1 MHEQQEAA
9 FWLDVMKHVSHELQA
24 LREARDALKLGGYL
38 FVITRAFTQLWRYR
52 YKIEYQLR

>member
-24 LREARDALKLGGYL
+24 LREARDALKLGGFL

-52 YKIEYQLR
+52 YKIE